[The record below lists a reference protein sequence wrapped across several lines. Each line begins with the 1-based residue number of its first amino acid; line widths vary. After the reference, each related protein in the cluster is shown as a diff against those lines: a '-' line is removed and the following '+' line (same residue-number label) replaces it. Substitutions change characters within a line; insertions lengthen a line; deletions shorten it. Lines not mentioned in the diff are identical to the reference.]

1 MGKKKSM
8 KVSLMCRLLLGLLVP
23 FLFVL
28 DAITVQIYTD
38 VRADKAESYSMI
50 AEMMAKDV
58 NQVIYKYVSIIETAA
73 RNENVESMV
82 PEAAED
88 YLNQM
93 IAENAD
99 VWSHFLITDDT
110 GMEIAHTDGNT
121 YHQITRSET

>member
-99 VWSHFLITDDT
+99 VWSHFLITVDT
-110 GMEIAHTDGNT
+110 GMVIAPRDGDT
-121 YHQITRSET
+121 Y